1 MVNADDPGCVWKDM
15 DVDGQPAVVAFGP
28 ETVGITRRTQ

>member
-1 MVNADDPGCVWKDM
+1 MVNAGGLGCVWKDM

-28 ETVGITRRTQ
+28 ETVGIARQTQ